1 MYETFLAT
9 VPILSSLEPYERAKI
24 ADALESRTY
33 QAGEEVI
40 KEGEPGD
47 DFYLIENGVAQ
58 VEKQGAGVV
67 GELSKGDY
75 FGGSYLPFSLHDP
88 LNHG

>member
-33 QAGEEVI
+33 QDGEEVI
-40 KEGEPGD
+40 KEGEAGEA
-47 DFYLIENGVAQ
+47 FFLIESGVAQ
-58 VEKQGAGVV
+58 VEKQGTIV
-67 GELSKGDY
+67 GELGKGDY
-75 FGGSYLPFSLHDP
+75 FGGKSTLAKHTIYRC
-88 LNHG
+88 

>member
-9 VPILSSLEPYERAKI
+9 VPILSSLETYERSKI

-47 DFYLIENGVAQ
+47 DFYLIESGVAQ
-58 VEKQGAGVV
+58 VEKQGAGVI

-75 FGGSYLPFSLHDP
+75 FGGTCSAISL
-88 LNHG
+88 